1 MVNLNLTDL
10 EFEYDDADPEGFR
23 SGRVKVARG
32 TAKRT
37 GTSVWELPPGQA
49 MCPYHYEIGEE
60 EWLLVLEGEP
70 TLRTPEGERR
80 MAPHE
85 LVFFPTGPG
94 GAHEVRN
101 ETEET
106 VRALM
111 WSEVVFPTATVS
123 PDSDKI
129 GIWTDA
135 AKSDDLIARRSSG
148 VDYFDGET

>member
-1 MVNLNLTDL
+1 MVHLNLADL
-10 EFEYDDADPEGFR
+10 EFEYDDTEPEGYR

-32 TAKRT
+32 TPQRT

-60 EWLLVLEGEP
+60 EWLLVLDGEP
-70 TLRTPEGERR
+70 TLRTPEGNRR
-80 MAPHE
+80 LRPQD
-85 LVFFPTGPG
+85 LVFFPTGPD

-101 ETEET
+101 ETDGT

-111 WSEVVFPTATVS
+111 WSEVVFPTATVY

-129 GIWTDA
+129 GIWTDPE
-135 AKSDDLIARRSSG
+135 KSDDVIVRRSSG